1 MSLFGEMSIK
11 CMILKI
17 VYTWGRVRSDFRP
30 SASVSLRLTLAALL
44 ALILIKI
51 ILMDAP

>member
-1 MSLFGEMSIK
+1 MSIDCK
-11 CMILKI
+11 ILII

-44 ALILIKI
+44 ALILIII
-51 ILMDAP
+51 ILMDCP